1 MLLFNKYNLTKFS
14 VQCNKNI
21 MLTKNSQYNKIIKKI
36 INTTQTLGNPPL
48 HVETRRREKEM
59 RYEGS

>member
-1 MLLFNKYNLTKFS
+1 
-14 VQCNKNI
+14 